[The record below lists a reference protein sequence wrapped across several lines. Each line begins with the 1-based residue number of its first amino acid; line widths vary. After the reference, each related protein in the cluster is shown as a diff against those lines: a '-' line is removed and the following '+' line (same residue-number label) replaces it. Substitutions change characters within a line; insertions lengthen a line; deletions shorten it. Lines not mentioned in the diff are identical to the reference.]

1 MILIEIGLIICK
13 IGKVLGI
20 EIERKYLVKS
30 NEWQSLGIRK
40 LYQQG
45 YLLID
50 INRTI
55 RIRTIK
61 DRGFVTI
68 KGASVGISRSEF
80 EYEIPIEDARFM
92 LTNFCEK
99 PIIEKYRT
107 KIEIL
112 DLIWEVDEFIGE
124 NEGLI
129 IAEVELK
136 NENQKIILPDWV
148 GEEVSGNL
156 RYNNSYLVKHPYK
169 TWKE

>member
-1 MILIEIGLIICK
+1 MLIEIGLIICK

-55 RIRTIK
+55 RVRSIEEKAFI
-61 DRGFVTI
+61 TI
-68 KGASVGISRSEF
+68 KGSSTGIRRDEF
-80 EYEIPIEDARFM
+80 EYEIPIEDAR
-92 LTNFCEK
+92 LILETLCEK
-99 PIIEKYRT
+99 PLIEKYRT
-107 KIEIL
+107 KVELL

-124 NEGLI
+124 NEGLV